1 MVLSVLLICPVLF
14 FSKNMFAGPF
24 TFGSSLK
31 IATYNVSADV
41 QLLSNFPVHIS
52 FLPLYVLAEKSLN
65 MSSIT
70 FLGYLGK
77 VYSTTVICR
86 LADGVAC

>member
-1 MVLSVLLICPVLF
+1 
-14 FSKNMFAGPF
+14 
-24 TFGSSLK
+24 
-31 IATYNVSADV
+31 
-41 QLLSNFPVHIS
+41 
-52 FLPLYVLAEKSLN
+52 LPLYVLAEKSLN